1 MKWRHQFGYK
11 AREATSKL
19 VVTVSKAP
27 NYTSPEW
34 PFKASNHSFRPH
46 PTPLDHLPTLPW
58 QVFWIWTSEPNF
70 EPLPIWIV
78 PISAL
83 NKPHRAHRTQ
93 ASRPGSRQKGNIS
106 HPQGPGPRFNL
117 EIPCWTKWVKKF
129 SKAVASNEVWFK
141 SCCTYI
147 IKEYMMLIYVIYSN
161 ILSISQF

>member
-1 MKWRHQFGYK
+1 MKWRYQFGYK

-19 VVTVSKAP
+19 VATVSKAP

-78 PISAL
+78 PIWAPSTNRTGRTGRKLPGQVQGRRATSPIRKAL
-83 NKPHRAHRTQ
+83 A
-93 ASRPGSRQKGNIS
+93 PGSTCRSPVEPNDLKNSRKRWLQTRYGLK
-106 HPQGPGPRFNL
+106 
-117 EIPCWTKWVKKF
+117 V
-129 SKAVASNEVWFK
+129 VAL
-141 SCCTYI
+141 
-147 IKEYMMLIYVIYSN
+147 M
-161 ILSISQF
+161 